1 LQAKPEYLDRLLD
14 EAKALTGSDYATAKM
29 LKVGRAT
36 VSQYRKGTRT
46 CPPADVALL
55 AELCGYDATAWT
67 ARAVAQAYEGTEKGT
82 LLSKALKKALVA
94 TGAAIVSS
102 GAKAAAIL
110 SLSTDLTLSHFIRCI
125 ERLTRKSSPGSG
137 KLSAV

>member
-1 LQAKPEYLDRLLD
+1 LQTKPEYLDRLLD
-14 EAKALTGSDYATAKM
+14 EAKTKTGSDYATAKL
-29 LKVGRAT
+29 LKVGRAQ
-36 VSQYRKGTRT
+36 VSNWRTGFRT

-110 SLSTDLTLSHFIRCI
+110 SLSTDSTLSYFIRCI
-125 ERLTRKSSPGSG
+125 ERLNGKRSAGSG